1 MIKVKATITTD
12 VEMHLNCSIEDSKEM
27 RRILLE
33 TLAKKGY
40 SNNEIKYI
48 KADVIP
54 DEEVDFIEESE
65 YMTGPSRH
73 FHGGGHP

>member
-40 SNNEIKYI
+40 SNNEI
-48 KADVIP
+48 
-54 DEEVDFIEESE
+54 
-65 YMTGPSRH
+65 
-73 FHGGGHP
+73 